1 VRTVTPSD
9 DPDVQLMLAVQRD
22 DRGAFERLF
31 QKYARQLVGFARQFV
46 GSQARAEELVQDVFL
61 QVFRTRGSYVPRA
74 RFSTWLYRIA
84 TNVCLSEVR
93 RGEYHGR
100 MVPLDP
106 PSDAKDPPV
115 ERPDPESRS
124 GEDLLLS
131 NEAVDKISR
140 ALSGLPP
147 QQRAALLLAR
157 LEGFSYDQV
166 AESLNCS
173 VSAVKSLIHRATLT
187 LRERLQ
193 DVR

>member
-1 VRTVTPSD
+1 MTPGD
-9 DPDVQLMLAVQRD
+9 DPDVQLMLAVQRNE
-22 DRGAFERLF
+22 RGAFEQLF
-31 QKYARQLVGFARQFV
+31 QKYARQLVRFARQFV
-46 GSQARAEELVQDVFL
+46 GSQARAEELAQDVFL
-61 QVFRTRGSYVPRA
+61 QVFRTRSRYLPRA

-106 PSDAKDPPV
+106 PTDSEDPPAQTA
-115 ERPDPESRS
+115 DPESRT
-124 GEDLLLS
+124 GEDFLLT
-131 NEAVDKISR
+131 NEALDKISR
-140 ALSGLPP
+140 SLSALPA

-157 LEGFSYDQV
+157 VEGFSYDEV

-173 VSAVKSLIHRATLT
+173 VAAVKSLVHRATLT